1 MLWGSGLSVQMRG
14 KPFPVWG
21 SHNNIKIDIL
31 ERIYDMDLEQ
41 PYACLTPNNYK
52 TYIKL
57 YIISDTLF

>member
-1 MLWGSGLSVQMRG
+1 MHG

-21 SHNNIKIDIL
+21 SHNNIKIDIP

-57 YIISDTLF
+57 YIISNTLF